1 VGREETQF
9 QPGQSGNPKGR
20 PKSKPITETVK
31 VSLEE
36 PVRGK
41 SGKTKRQALV
51 DRLIGIALTGKR
63 SEAIQAMKL
72 ILAYSDGLP
81 TQRVEHDFYD
91 AARRAAEERG
101 LNPDRV
107 IHLYEQLKRQKA
119 G

>member
-1 VGREETQF
+1 MPWE
-9 QPGQSGNPKGR
+9 PGQSGNPAGR
-20 PKSKPITETVK
+20 KRTKPISDSLRTE
-31 VSLEE
+31 LEQ

-51 DRLIGIALTGKR
+51 DRLLLIALTGKR
-63 SEAIQAMKL
+63 TEALAAMKL
-72 ILAYSDGLP
+72 ILSYTDGLP
-81 TQRVEHDFYD
+81 VQQVEVDFYD

-107 IHLYEQLKRQKA
+107 IHLFEQLKRQKV